1 MPCEK
6 NSAVPLLQTAPHVE
20 LFLHNLKKA
29 RVSMAQLRLLFCSQ
43 RILRPKNTSS
53 GSGEVCALHVG
64 FYSLR
69 YDFRVLFHLCTSDQ
83 TKYMTKQEQLRFM
96 LNKD

>member
-6 NSAVPLLQTAPHVE
+6 KCVMPLLQAAPHIE
-20 LFLHNLKKA
+20 LFLRNLKEATVSKA
-29 RVSMAQLRLLFCSQ
+29 QVRLLFCNQ
-43 RILRPKNTSS
+43 IIRAKNTSS

-69 YDFRVLFHLCTSDQ
+69 YDFRVILFHLCTSDQ
-83 TKYMTKQEQLRFM
+83 TKNT
-96 LNKD
+96 